1 MPTHGGGMEI
11 IMNKLSEYSRKNQI
25 FYMLRHELKTVIL
38 CALVQILFCLGAY
51 SNNIIRI
58 IAGTVF
64 IIAHFS
70 AIYSN
75 AAELGKYDN
84 KSYSKLN
91 FDIKWSVL
99 WGLIISIISVISMVI
114 FKLNWAYN
122 AVDGIMSGPFGVIL
136 TLLFYIWQSPYLAFI
151 INTPNYLPAV
161 IIAISIILPIAASV
175 CGYIAGKNE
184 FVITN
189 KLHNL
194 MFDKKKN
201 DA

>member
-1 MPTHGGGMEI
+1 MK
-11 IMNKLSEYSRKNQI
+11 KLSEYSRRNQT
-25 FYMLRHELKTVIL
+25 FYMLRQELKTVIL
-38 CALVQILFCLGAY
+38 YAIVQMVFCLGAY

-58 IAGTVF
+58 IVGTVF

-75 AAELGKYDN
+75 AAQLGKQDN

-99 WGLIISIISVISMVI
+99 WGIIISIISVISIFI

-122 AVDGIMSGPFGVIL
+122 AVDGIMSRPFGVIL

-151 INTPNYLPAV
+151 INIPNHLPTV
-161 IIAISIILPIAASV
+161 MIAISIILPIVASV

-184 FVITN
+184 FAITN

-194 MFDKKKN
+194 MFEKRKN

>member
-1 MPTHGGGMEI
+1 MEI
-11 IMNKLSEYSRKNQI
+11 IMKKLSEYSRRNQT
-25 FYMLRHELKTVIL
+25 FYMLRQELKTVIL
-38 CALVQILFCLGAY
+38 YAIVQMVFCLGAY

-58 IAGTVF
+58 IVGTVF

-75 AAELGKYDN
+75 AAQLGKQDN

-99 WGLIISIISVISMVI
+99 WGIIISIISVISIFI

-122 AVDGIMSGPFGVIL
+122 AVDGIMSGAFGVIL
-136 TLLFYIWQSPYLAFI
+136 TVLFYIWQSPYLAFI
-151 INTPNYLPAV
+151 INIPNHLPTV
-161 IIAISIILPIAASV
+161 MIAISIILPIVASV

-184 FVITN
+184 FAITN

-194 MFDKKKN
+194 MFEKRKN